1 MNMKNKIPNS
11 CKVVVI
17 GGGVAG
23 CSTAYHLTKYGWK
36 DTVLLERDVLT
47 SGTTWH
53 AAGLI
58 GQLGSSATIT
68 RLRNYSLNLYKQLE
82 KETGLSTGLK
92 QNGSLTVATT
102 EARLE
107 ELKRQVTFAQRFNIE
122 ANEISIDKI
131 KEIYPL
137 INCEDLVGGVYIPQ
151 DGQAD
156 PIGVCNVLAKAAK
169 QNGATIIEK
178 CPIKK
183 ITTRNNK
190 IVGVDTIFGS
200 IECEYVVLAAGM
212 WSRQIASDI
221 GVSIPLY
228 PDEHFYVLSEPINEI
243 DRSLP
248 VLRDYNNC
256 LYLKE
261 DAGKLLV
268 GVFEPNAKPAFTNT
282 YKVPDDFSFGELPED
297 FDHFEPYLMNA
308 MNRIPSLEKSGI
320 RKFFNGPEA
329 FTPDTNYLLGETPE
343 VKNLFMC
350 GGFNSIGIVSSGGA
364 GKVTAEWMI
373 NGEMNEDIFSLDI
386 SRFES
391 FHSQTKFITDRVTE
405 SLGNLY
411 AMHWPY
417 KQHTTSR
424 NQKLLPYHDNLK
436 ARGACFGQSG
446 QYERPMWYSLNG
458 KDSVYEYSYGFQNW
472 YESAEHETVNARK
485 NVALFELTPF
495 AKFELN
501 GKKAHQSLQYLCSNN
516 IKNEEGAITYTQMLN
531 SKGGIEA
538 DLTVSCIEVKK
549 FRVITGSTVRT
560 HDKKHILK
568 HLNDSVKF
576 NDITDDYCCLGIFG
590 PKSRELLTKVFG
602 EKFSRDDFKFGIGKT
617 IIIKDIELWFQR
629 ISYVGELG
637 WEIYIPTEHA
647 KLVYDL
653 IIEFEEKFNLVH
665 AGAHAMDIMRMEK
678 GYLHWGHDI
687 SPAENPYEA
696 GLDFAIKMDKKED
709 FIGKE
714 SLLKNKKMKKKKLM
728 MFTLD
733 NSAPG
738 NPLLLHDEPI
748 YYDNKIVGETTSGNY
763 SFNYDKNLAFGYID
777 NNLDQNSID
786 LNLFE
791 IEVAK
796 KKYKVTVLAQPLHD
810 PQNIIL
816 KK

>member
-1 MNMKNKIPNS
+1 MNNSIPKS

-23 CSTAYHLTKYGWK
+23 CSTAYHLAKFGWK

-58 GQLGSSATIT
+58 GQLGSSATVT

-82 KETGLSTGLK
+82 NETGLSTGLK

-102 EARLE
+102 LDRLE
-107 ELKRQVTFAQRFNIE
+107 ELKRQLTFAQRFEIE
-122 ANEISIDKI
+122 ANEVNKEEI

-137 INCEDLVGGVYIPQ
+137 INTDDIVGGIFITK

-156 PIGVCNVLAKAAK
+156 PVGVANVMAKAAR
-169 QNGATIIEK
+169 QNGAKIIEK
-178 CPIKK
+178 CPVNK
-183 ITTRNNK
+183 IITKNNK
-190 IVGVDTIFGS
+190 IAGVETNFGK
-200 IECEYVVLAAGM
+200 IECEYVVLATGM
-212 WSRQIASDI
+212 WSRQIAKEID
-221 GVSIPLY
+221 VSIPLY
-228 PDEHFYVLSEPINEI
+228 PDEHFYILSEPISEI

-268 GVFEPNAKPAFTNT
+268 GVFEPNAKPAFTNN

-297 FDHFEPYLMNA
+297 FNHFEPYLINA
-308 MNRIPSLEKSGI
+308 MNRVPILEKSGI
-320 RKFFNGPEA
+320 RKFFNGPES

-373 NGEMNEDIFSLDI
+373 NGEMQEDIFSLDI
-386 SRFES
+386 SRFEN
-391 FHSQTKFITDRVTE
+391 FHSELDFITERVTE
-405 SLGNLY
+405 TLGNLY
-411 AMHWPY
+411 AMHWPF

-424 NQKLLPYHDNLK
+424 NQKLMPYHDHLLT
-436 ARGACFGQSG
+436 RGACFGQAAA
-446 QYERPMWYSLNG
+446 YERPMWFAING
-458 KDSVYEYSYGFQNW
+458 NEAKYKYSYGYQNW
-472 YESAEHETVNARK
+472 YESAEYETVNARK
-485 NVALFELTPF
+485 NVALFELSPF
-495 AKFELN
+495 AKFELD
-501 GKKAHQSLQYLCSNN
+501 GSKAHSSLQYLCSNN
-516 IKNEEGAITYTQMLN
+516 IKNKIGTITYTQMLN
-531 SKGGIEA
+531 SKGGIES
-538 DLTVSCIEVKK
+538 DLTVTCIDYNK
-549 FRVITGSTVRT
+549 FRVVTGSGVRT

-568 HLNDSVKF
+568 HIDSSVKF
-576 NDITDDYCCLGIFG
+576 RDITDDFACFGIYG
-590 PKSRELLTKVFG
+590 PKSRKLLTEIFG
-602 EKFSRDDFKFGIGKT
+602 KYFSNIDFKFGTCRKIT
-617 IIIKDIELWFQR
+617 KDNIEILFQR

-637 WEIYIPTEHA
+637 WELYIPVE
-647 KLVYDL
+647 KSKQIYE
-653 IIEFEEKFNLVH
+653 IIINKEKEFDLVH

-696 GLDFAIKMDKKED
+696 GLGFAIKLNKKEN

-714 SLLKNKKMKKKKLM
+714 HLIKNKNLKKKKLL
-728 MFTLD
+728 MFVLSNTT
-733 NSAPG
+733 PG

-748 YYDNKIVGETTSGNY
+748 YYDEKIVGETTSGNY
-763 SFNYDKNLAFGYID
+763 SFIYKKNLAFGYVD
-777 NNLDQNSID
+777 NNLKVNTENMI
-786 LNLFE
+786 FE
-791 IEVAK
+791 IEIAK
-796 KKYKVTVLAQPLHD
+796 KKYKATILHKPLHD
-810 PQNIIL
+810 SENEFT
-816 KK
+816 KN

>member
-1 MNMKNKIPNS
+1 MNNAIPNS

-23 CSTAYHLTKYGWK
+23 CSTAYHLAKFGWK
-36 DTVLLERDVLT
+36 DTILLERDVLT

-82 KETGLSTGLK
+82 GETGLSTGLK

-102 EARLE
+102 LDRLE
-107 ELKRQVTFAQRFNIE
+107 ELKRQLTFAQRFEIE
-122 ANEISIDKI
+122 AREVNKEEI

-137 INCEDLVGGVYIPQ
+137 INTDDVVGGIFITK

-156 PIGVCNVLAKAAK
+156 PVGVANVLAKAAR
-169 QNGATIIEK
+169 QNGAKIIEK
-178 CPIKK
+178 CPVKK
-183 ITTRNNK
+183 IITKNNK
-190 IVGVDTIFGS
+190 IVGVETNFGR
-200 IECEYVVLAAGM
+200 IECEYVVMATGM
-212 WSRQIASDI
+212 WSRQIAKEID
-221 GVSIPLY
+221 VSVPLY
-228 PDEHFYVLSEPINEI
+228 PDEHFYMLSEPIAEI

-268 GVFEPNAKPAFTNT
+268 GVFEPNAKPAFTNN

-297 FDHFEPYLMNA
+297 FDHFEPYLLNA
-308 MNRIPSLEKSGI
+308 MKRVPCLEKSGI
-320 RKFFNGPEA
+320 RKFFNGPES

-373 NGEMNEDIFSLDI
+373 NGEMQEDIFSLDI
-386 SRFES
+386 SRFEK
-391 FHSQTKFITDRVTE
+391 FHSELDFITERVTE
-405 SLGNLY
+405 TLGNLY
-411 AMHWPY
+411 AMHWPF

-424 NQKLLPYHDNLK
+424 NQKLMPYHDQLMK
-436 ARGACFGQSG
+436 KGACFGQVAA
-446 QYERPMWYSLNG
+446 YERPMWYAING
-458 KDSVYEYSYGFQNW
+458 NEPKYKYSYGYQNW
-472 YESAEHETVNARK
+472 YDSAEHETVNTRK
-485 NVALFELTPF
+485 NVGFFELSPF

-501 GKKAHQSLQYLCSNN
+501 GSKTHSSLQYICSNN
-516 IKNEEGAITYTQMLN
+516 IKKETGAITYTQMLN
-531 SKGGIEA
+531 SKGGIES
-538 DLTVSCIEVKK
+538 DLTVTCIEENK
-549 FRVITGSTVRT
+549 FRIVTGSGVRT

-568 HLNDSVKF
+568 YLDPSVNLK
-576 NDITDDYCCLGIFG
+576 DITDDFACFGIFG
-590 PKSRELLTKVFG
+590 PKSRALLTEIFG
-602 EKFSRDDFKFGIGKT
+602 EYFSNIDFKFGTGKKIT
-617 IIIKDIELWFQR
+617 KDSIEIWFQR
-629 ISYVGELG
+629 ISFVGELG
-637 WEIYIPTEHA
+637 WEIYIPVENS
-647 KLVYDL
+647 KQIYEK
-653 IIEFEEKFNLVH
+653 IINLEKKFDLVH

-696 GLDFAIKMDKKED
+696 GLGFAIKLNKKEN

-714 SLLKNKKMKKKKLM
+714 YLIKNKNYKKKRLLM
-728 MFTLD
+728 FVLED
-733 NSAPG
+733 ASPG

-748 YYDNKIVGETTSGNY
+748 YYQEKIVGETTSGNF
-763 SFNYDKNLAFGYID
+763 SFIYNKNLAYGYID
-777 NNLDQNSID
+777 NNLQLD
-786 LNLFE
+786 LNNKVFE

-796 KKYKVTVLAQPLHD
+796 KKYKVSVLKKPLHD
-810 PQNIIL
+810 PEN
-816 KK
+816 KFTKN

>member
-1 MNMKNKIPNS
+1 MNKNIPKS

-23 CSTAYHLTKYGWK
+23 CSTAYHLAKFGWK

-102 EARLE
+102 LDRLE
-107 ELKRQVTFAQRFNIE
+107 ELKRQLTFAQRFEIE
-122 ANEISIDKI
+122 AREVNKEEI

-137 INCEDLVGGVYIPQ
+137 INTDDIVGGVFITK

-156 PIGVCNVLAKAAK
+156 PVGVANVMAKAAR
-169 QNGATIIEK
+169 QNGVTIIEK
-178 CPIKK
+178 CPVKK
-183 ITTRNNK
+183 IITKNNK
-190 IVGVDTIFGS
+190 IVGVETSSGK
-200 IECEYVVLAAGM
+200 IECEYVVMATGM
-212 WSRQIASDI
+212 WSRQIAKEI

-228 PDEHFYVLSEPINEI
+228 PDEHFYVLSEPIAEI

-268 GVFEPNAKPAFTNT
+268 GVFEPNAKPAFTNNH
-282 YKVPDDFSFGELPED
+282 KVPDDFSFGELPED
-297 FDHFEPYLMNA
+297 FDHFEPYLINA
-308 MNRIPSLEKSGI
+308 MNRVPTLEKSGI
-320 RKFFNGPEA
+320 RKFFNGPES

-373 NGEMNEDIFSLDI
+373 NGEMQEDIFSLDI
-386 SRFES
+386 SRFEK
-391 FHSQTKFITDRVTE
+391 FHSELDFITERVTE
-405 SLGNLY
+405 TLGNLY
-411 AMHWPY
+411 AMHWPF

-424 NQKLLPYHDNLK
+424 NQKLMPYHDHLLK
-436 ARGACFGQSG
+436 RGACFGQAAA
-446 QYERPMWYSLNG
+446 YERPMWYAING
-458 KDSVYEYSYGFQNW
+458 NEPKYKYSYGYQNW
-472 YESAEHETVNARK
+472 YESAEYETINARK
-485 NVALFELTPF
+485 NVALFELSPF
-495 AKFELN
+495 AKFELTGN
-501 GKKAHQSLQYLCSNN
+501 QAHSSLQYICSND
-516 IKNEEGAITYTQMLN
+516 IKNQIGAITYTQMLN
-531 SKGGIEA
+531 SKGGIES
-538 DLTVSCIEVKK
+538 DLTITCIEENK
-549 FRVITGSTVRT
+549 FRVVTGSGVRT
-560 HDKKHILK
+560 HDKKHILQ
-568 HLNDSVKF
+568 NIDPSVNF
-576 NDITDDYCCLGIFG
+576 QDITDDFACFGIFG
-590 PKSRELLTKVFG
+590 PKSRELLIEIFG
-602 EKFSRDDFKFGIGKT
+602 DYFSNADFKFGTGKK
-617 IIIKDIELWFQR
+617 IIKDGNEIWFQR

-637 WEIYIPTEHA
+637 WEIYIPVEKSKQIYETIINTE
-647 KLVYDL
+647 KKYC
-653 IIEFEEKFNLVH
+653 LVH

-687 SPAENPYEA
+687 SPAENSYEA
-696 GLDFAIKMDKKED
+696 GLEFALKLNKKED

-714 SLLKNKKMKKKKLM
+714 FLIKNKNVKKKKLL
-728 MFTLD
+728 MFVLD
-733 NSAPG
+733 DTTPG

-748 YYDNKIVGETTSGNY
+748 YHNGKIVGETTSGNY
-763 SFNYDKNLAFGYID
+763 SFIYNKNLAFGYV
-777 NNLDQNSID
+777 NNDLQLDMTSTF
-786 LNLFE
+786 FE

-796 KKYKVTVLAQPLHD
+796 KKYRASVLTKALHD
-810 PQNIIL
+810 PEN
-816 KK
+816 KYTKN

>member
-1 MNMKNKIPNS
+1 MNKNIPKS

-23 CSTAYHLTKYGWK
+23 CSTAYHLAKFGWK

-102 EARLE
+102 LDRLE
-107 ELKRQVTFAQRFNIE
+107 ELKRQLTFAQRFEIE
-122 ANEISIDKI
+122 AREVNKEEI

-137 INCEDLVGGVYIPQ
+137 INTDDIVGGVFITK

-156 PIGVCNVLAKAAK
+156 PVGVANVMAKAAR

-178 CPIKK
+178 CPVKK
-183 ITTRNNK
+183 IITKNNK
-190 IVGVDTIFGS
+190 IVGVETSSGK
-200 IECEYVVLAAGM
+200 IECEYVVMATGM
-212 WSRQIASDI
+212 WSRQIAKEI

-228 PDEHFYVLSEPINEI
+228 PDEHFYVLSEPIAEI

-268 GVFEPNAKPAFTNT
+268 GVFEPNAKPAFTNNH
-282 YKVPDDFSFGELPED
+282 KVPDDFSFGELPED
-297 FDHFEPYLMNA
+297 FDHFEPYLINA
-308 MNRIPSLEKSGI
+308 MNRVPTLEKSGI
-320 RKFFNGPEA
+320 RKFFNGPES

-373 NGEMNEDIFSLDI
+373 NGEMQEDIFSLDI
-386 SRFES
+386 SRFEK
-391 FHSQTKFITDRVTE
+391 FHSELDFITERVTE
-405 SLGNLY
+405 TLGNLY
-411 AMHWPY
+411 AMHWPF

-424 NQKLLPYHDNLK
+424 NQKLMPYHDHLLK
-436 ARGACFGQSG
+436 RGACFGQAAA
-446 QYERPMWYSLNG
+446 YERPMWYAING
-458 KDSVYEYSYGFQNW
+458 NEPKYKYSYGYQNW
-472 YESAEHETVNARK
+472 YESAEYETINARK
-485 NVALFELTPF
+485 NVALFELSPF
-495 AKFELN
+495 AKFELTGN
-501 GKKAHQSLQYLCSNN
+501 QAHSSLQYICSND
-516 IKNEEGAITYTQMLN
+516 IKNQIGAITYTQMLN
-531 SKGGIEA
+531 SKGGIES
-538 DLTVSCIEVKK
+538 DLTITCIEENK
-549 FRVITGSTVRT
+549 FRVVTGSGVRT

-568 HLNDSVKF
+568 NIDPSVNF
-576 NDITDDYCCLGIFG
+576 QDITDDFACFGIFG
-590 PKSRELLTKVFG
+590 PKSRELLIEIFG
-602 EKFSRDDFKFGIGKT
+602 DYFSNADFKFGTGKK
-617 IIIKDIELWFQR
+617 IIKDGNEIWFQR

-637 WEIYIPTEHA
+637 WEIYIPIEKSKQIYETIINTE
-647 KLVYDL
+647 KKYG
-653 IIEFEEKFNLVH
+653 LVH
-665 AGAHAMDIMRMEK
+665 AGAHAMDILRMEK

-687 SPAENPYEA
+687 SSAENSYEA
-696 GLDFAIKMDKKED
+696 GLEFALKLNKKED

-714 SLLKNKKMKKKKLM
+714 FLIKNKNVKKKKLL
-728 MFTLD
+728 MFVLD
-733 NSAPG
+733 DTTPG

-748 YYDNKIVGETTSGNY
+748 YHNGKIVGETTSGNY
-763 SFNYDKNLAFGYID
+763 SFIYNKNLAFGYV
-777 NNLDQNSID
+777 NNDLQLDMTSTF
-786 LNLFE
+786 FE

-796 KKYKVTVLAQPLHD
+796 KKYRASVLTKALHD
-810 PQNIIL
+810 PEN
-816 KK
+816 KYTKN

>member
-1 MNMKNKIPNS
+1 MNKNIPKS

-23 CSTAYHLTKYGWK
+23 CSTAYHLAKFGWK

-102 EARLE
+102 LDRLE
-107 ELKRQVTFAQRFNIE
+107 ELKRQLTFAQRFEIE
-122 ANEISIDKI
+122 AREVNKEEI

-137 INCEDLVGGVYIPQ
+137 INTDDIVGGVFITK

-156 PIGVCNVLAKAAK
+156 PVGVANVMAKAAR
-169 QNGATIIEK
+169 QNGVTIIEK
-178 CPIKK
+178 CPVKK
-183 ITTRNNK
+183 IITKNNK
-190 IVGVDTIFGS
+190 IVGVETSSGK
-200 IECEYVVLAAGM
+200 IECEYVVMATGM
-212 WSRQIASDI
+212 WSRQIAKEI

-228 PDEHFYVLSEPINEI
+228 PDEHFYVLSEPIAEI

-268 GVFEPNAKPAFTNT
+268 GVFEPNAKPAFTNNH
-282 YKVPDDFSFGELPED
+282 KVPDDFSFGELPED
-297 FDHFEPYLMNA
+297 FDHFEPYLINA
-308 MNRIPSLEKSGI
+308 MNRVPTLEKSGI
-320 RKFFNGPEA
+320 RKFFNGPES

-373 NGEMNEDIFSLDI
+373 NGEMQEDIFSLDI
-386 SRFES
+386 SRFEK
-391 FHSQTKFITDRVTE
+391 FHSELDFITERVTE
-405 SLGNLY
+405 TLGNLY
-411 AMHWPY
+411 AMHWPF

-424 NQKLLPYHDNLK
+424 NQKLMPYHDHLLK
-436 ARGACFGQSG
+436 RGACFGQAAA
-446 QYERPMWYSLNG
+446 YERPMWYAING
-458 KDSVYEYSYGFQNW
+458 NEPKYKYSYGYQNW
-472 YESAEHETVNARK
+472 YESVEYETINARK
-485 NVALFELTPF
+485 NVALFELSPF
-495 AKFELN
+495 AKFELTGN
-501 GKKAHQSLQYLCSNN
+501 QAHSSLQYICSND
-516 IKNEEGAITYTQMLN
+516 IKNQIGAITYTQMLN
-531 SKGGIEA
+531 SKGGIES
-538 DLTVSCIEVKK
+538 DLTITCIEENK
-549 FRVITGSTVRT
+549 FRVVTGSGVRT
-560 HDKKHILK
+560 HDKKHILQ
-568 HLNDSVKF
+568 NIDPSVNF
-576 NDITDDYCCLGIFG
+576 QDITDDFACFGIFG
-590 PKSRELLTKVFG
+590 PKSRELLIEIFG
-602 EKFSRDDFKFGIGKT
+602 DYFSNADFKFGTGKK
-617 IIIKDIELWFQR
+617 IIKDGNEIWFQR

-637 WEIYIPTEHA
+637 WEIYIPVEKSKQIYETIINTE
-647 KLVYDL
+647 KKYC
-653 IIEFEEKFNLVH
+653 LVH

-687 SPAENPYEA
+687 SPAENSYEA
-696 GLDFAIKMDKKED
+696 GLEFALKLNKKED

-714 SLLKNKKMKKKKLM
+714 FLIKNKNVKKKKLL
-728 MFTLD
+728 MFVLD
-733 NSAPG
+733 DTTPG

-748 YYDNKIVGETTSGNY
+748 YHNGKIVGETTSGNY
-763 SFNYDKNLAFGYID
+763 SFIYNKNLAFGYV
-777 NNLDQNSID
+777 NNDLQLDMTSTF
-786 LNLFE
+786 FE

-796 KKYKVTVLAQPLHD
+796 KKYRASVLTKALHD
-810 PQNIIL
+810 PEN
-816 KK
+816 KYTKN

>member
-1 MNMKNKIPNS
+1 MNKNIPKS

-23 CSTAYHLTKYGWK
+23 CSTAYHLAKFGWK

-102 EARLE
+102 LDRLE
-107 ELKRQVTFAQRFNIE
+107 ELKRQLTFAQRFEIE
-122 ANEISIDKI
+122 AREVNKEEI

-137 INCEDLVGGVYIPQ
+137 INTDDIVGGVFIIK

-156 PIGVCNVLAKAAK
+156 PVGVANVMAKAAR
-169 QNGATIIEK
+169 QNGVTIIEK
-178 CPIKK
+178 CPVKK
-183 ITTRNNK
+183 IITKNNK
-190 IVGVDTIFGS
+190 IVGVETSSGK
-200 IECEYVVLAAGM
+200 IECEYVVMATGM
-212 WSRQIASDI
+212 WSRQIAKEI

-228 PDEHFYVLSEPINEI
+228 PDEHFYVLSEPIAEI

-268 GVFEPNAKPAFTNT
+268 GVFEPNAKPAFTNNH
-282 YKVPDDFSFGELPED
+282 KVPDDFSFGELPED
-297 FDHFEPYLMNA
+297 FDHFEPYLINA
-308 MNRIPSLEKSGI
+308 MNRVPTLEKSGI
-320 RKFFNGPEA
+320 RKFFNGPES

-373 NGEMNEDIFSLDI
+373 NGEMQEDIFSLDI
-386 SRFES
+386 SRFEK
-391 FHSQTKFITDRVTE
+391 FHSELDFITERVTE
-405 SLGNLY
+405 TLGNLY
-411 AMHWPY
+411 AMHWPF

-424 NQKLLPYHDNLK
+424 NQKLMPYHDHLLK
-436 ARGACFGQSG
+436 RGACFGQAAA
-446 QYERPMWYSLNG
+446 YERPMWYAING
-458 KDSVYEYSYGFQNW
+458 NEPKYKYSYGYQNW
-472 YESAEHETVNARK
+472 YESAEYETINARK
-485 NVALFELTPF
+485 NVALFELSPF
-495 AKFELN
+495 AKFELTGN
-501 GKKAHQSLQYLCSNN
+501 QAHSSLQYICSND
-516 IKNEEGAITYTQMLN
+516 IKNQIGAITYTQMLN
-531 SKGGIEA
+531 SKGGIES
-538 DLTVSCIEVKK
+538 DLTITCIEENK
-549 FRVITGSTVRT
+549 FRVVTGSGVRI

-568 HLNDSVKF
+568 NIDSSVSF
-576 NDITDDYCCLGIFG
+576 QDITDNFACFGIFG
-590 PKSRELLTKVFG
+590 PKSRELLIEIFG
-602 EKFSRDDFKFGIGKT
+602 DYFSNADFKFGTGKK
-617 IIIKDIELWFQR
+617 IIKDGNEIWFQR

-637 WEIYIPTEHA
+637 WEIYIPVEKSKQIYETIINTE
-647 KLVYDL
+647 KKYC
-653 IIEFEEKFNLVH
+653 LVH

-687 SPAENPYEA
+687 SPAENSYEA
-696 GLDFAIKMDKKED
+696 GLEFALKLNKKED

-714 SLLKNKKMKKKKLM
+714 FLIKNKNVKKKKLL
-728 MFTLD
+728 MFVLD
-733 NSAPG
+733 DTTPG

-748 YYDNKIVGETTSGNY
+748 YHNGKIVGETTSGNY
-763 SFNYDKNLAFGYID
+763 SFIYNKNLAFGYV
-777 NNLDQNSID
+777 NNDLQLDMTSTF
-786 LNLFE
+786 FE

-796 KKYKVTVLAQPLHD
+796 KKYRASVLTKALHD
-810 PQNIIL
+810 PEN
-816 KK
+816 KYTKN

>member
-1 MNMKNKIPNS
+1 MNKNIPKS

-23 CSTAYHLTKYGWK
+23 CSTAYHLAKFGWK

-102 EARLE
+102 LDRLE
-107 ELKRQVTFAQRFNIE
+107 ELKRQLTFAQRFEIE
-122 ANEISIDKI
+122 AREVNKEEI

-137 INCEDLVGGVYIPQ
+137 INTDDIVGGVFITK

-156 PIGVCNVLAKAAK
+156 PVGVANVMAKAAR
-169 QNGATIIEK
+169 QNGVTIIEK
-178 CPIKK
+178 CPVKK
-183 ITTRNNK
+183 IITKNNK
-190 IVGVDTIFGS
+190 IVGVETSSGK
-200 IECEYVVLAAGM
+200 IECEYVVMATGM
-212 WSRQIASDI
+212 WSRQIAKEI

-228 PDEHFYVLSEPINEI
+228 PDEHFYVLSEPIAEI

-268 GVFEPNAKPAFTNT
+268 GVFEPNAKPAFTNNH
-282 YKVPDDFSFGELPED
+282 KVPDDFSFGELPED
-297 FDHFEPYLMNA
+297 FDHFEPYLINA
-308 MNRIPSLEKSGI
+308 MNRVPTLEKSGI
-320 RKFFNGPEA
+320 RKFFNGPES

-373 NGEMNEDIFSLDI
+373 NGEMQEDIFSLDI
-386 SRFES
+386 SRFEK
-391 FHSQTKFITDRVTE
+391 FHSELDFITERVTE
-405 SLGNLY
+405 TLGNLY
-411 AMHWPY
+411 AMHWPF

-424 NQKLLPYHDNLK
+424 NQKLMPYHDHLLK
-436 ARGACFGQSG
+436 RGACFGQAAA
-446 QYERPMWYSLNG
+446 YERPMWYAING
-458 KDSVYEYSYGFQNW
+458 NEPKYKYSYGYQNW
-472 YESAEHETVNARK
+472 YESAEYETINARK
-485 NVALFELTPF
+485 NVALFELSPF
-495 AKFELN
+495 AKFELTGN
-501 GKKAHQSLQYLCSNN
+501 QAHSSLQYICSND
-516 IKNEEGAITYTQMLN
+516 IKNQIGAITYSQMLN
-531 SKGGIEA
+531 SKGGIES
-538 DLTVSCIEVKK
+538 DLTITCIEENK
-549 FRVITGSTVRT
+549 FRVVTGSGVRI

-568 HLNDSVKF
+568 NIDPSVNF
-576 NDITDDYCCLGIFG
+576 QDITDDFACFGIFG
-590 PKSRELLTKVFG
+590 PKSRELLIEIFG
-602 EKFSRDDFKFGIGKT
+602 DYFSNADFKFGTGKK
-617 IIIKDIELWFQR
+617 IIKDGNEIWFQR

-637 WEIYIPTEHA
+637 WEIYIPVEKSKQIYETIINTE
-647 KLVYDL
+647 KKYC
-653 IIEFEEKFNLVH
+653 LVH

-687 SPAENPYEA
+687 SPAENSYEA
-696 GLDFAIKMDKKED
+696 GLEFALKLNKKED

-714 SLLKNKKMKKKKLM
+714 FLIKNKNVKKKKLL
-728 MFTLD
+728 MFVLD
-733 NSAPG
+733 DTTPG

-748 YYDNKIVGETTSGNY
+748 YHNGKIVGETTSGNY
-763 SFNYDKNLAFGYID
+763 SFIYNKNLAFGYV
-777 NNLDQNSID
+777 NNDLQLDMTSTF
-786 LNLFE
+786 FE

-796 KKYKVTVLAQPLHD
+796 KKYRASVLTKALHD
-810 PQNIIL
+810 PEN
-816 KK
+816 KYTKN